1 MLMKRV
7 LTAIVGALAA
17 GYIINYGQ
25 WVYASAVAILALL
38 AWREFCQMFSKTN
51 ITLWSGI
58 GLVGI
63 LILLGCAWLG
73 NSGEIIM
80 LVFAITLLI
89 LVRTVVFPNTFNIV
103 NASITLLGIL
113 YIGLSFSY
121 LLLLRFSNTSYD
133 MSSIFGNL
141 SIGTAFLWITFLGTW
156 ANDTFAFFVGSR
168 FGRHKLC
175 PQVSPGKTIEGA
187 IGGVVGSIII
197 VCLVGNFFNLSFLH
211 SLMVGLLIGIVGP
224 LGDLTESAIKRF
236 TGVKD
241 SGKLLPGHGGVL
253 DRFDS
258 IMFAVPTVYYYLHA
272 FIL

>member
-7 LTAIVGALAA
+7 VTALVGALAA

-25 WVYASAVAILALL
+25 WVYASTVAILALL
-38 AWREFCQMFSKTN
+38 AWREFCQMFSKKK
-51 ITLWSGI
+51 IILWNGI
-58 GLVGI
+58 GSLGI
-63 LILLGCAWLG
+63 LILLGCAWFG
-73 NSGEIIM
+73 NSQEIIM
-80 LVFAITLLI
+80 LVFAMTLFI
-89 LVRTVVFPNTFNIV
+89 LVRTVVFPNSFNIV
-103 NASITLLGIL
+103 NASVTLLGIL

-121 LLLLRFSNTSYD
+121 LLLLRFTDASNVI
-133 MSSIFGNL
+133 SSIFGNL
-141 SIGTAFLWITFLGTW
+141 TIGTAFLWVTFLGTW
-156 ANDTFAFFVGSR
+156 ANDTFAFFVGSH

-187 IGGVVGSIII
+187 IGGVIGSILI
-197 VCLVGNFFNLSFLH
+197 VCIAGSFFNLSFLH
-211 SLMVGLLIGIVGP
+211 SLIVGLFIGIVGP

-241 SGKLLPGHGGVL
+241 SGNLLPGHGGVL